1 MKPIKLKMTGFESYC
16 KPVEIDFEKAGKNG
30 LFLICGPTGSGK
42 TTIFDAITYALY
54 GEPSGDTRKESM
66 LRSTLADETIPT
78 EVEFTFEINSKRYTV
93 KRNPKYTRKA
103 KVGNKTVTENA
114 NAELI
119 FYDGRESIV
128 QSSKVT
134 AAVENIL
141 KLVKKDFCQ
150 ISMIAQGA
158 FQKFLLAPTEDKKT
172 IFREIFKTSK
182 YQQLEEKLDENAKL
196 LEAQCREAYTSICHY
211 ISLMDVYDNEVLQQ
225 QLETIKQK
233 KIPEENDI
241 TILKEILND
250 NSAKLEL
257 NEKEIKKTNSALN
270 KINEKVTRANEKRK
284 IIEQKNSL
292 EKENLSIKEKINGAQ
307 KVLENA
313 LSLETEKNKHA
324 EELTLIKNSL
334 ADYSTLEESE
344 KTISS
349 LNKKNAELQKSI
361 TSITKKITEQ
371 KIELEEK
378 NKQLPLLEKAGENY
392 ISIKNKLEESSTD
405 FDKLDSLLKKI
416 KLFTDEKKE
425 LSSWQ
430 EKSKAASEE
439 YKKTN
444 TLYIEKKQ
452 LFFMEQAGIL
462 AQDLSENTPCPVCGS
477 LTHPSPAKKSG
488 HAPTKEELDIFEKDA
503 EDASKTFISIS
514 KKTSEMNASILNEE
528 KNIYE
533 SAGQFFSD
541 KEIKSEELELTV
553 TEKKAE
559 LKQTITSLR
568 QELLIEKENTEKK
581 NKLQEE
587 IPALRTSIQNAEAEL
602 SELKINEGKTKTELQ
617 EKQSFIETLK
627 SKLSFDSKAEAENQL
642 NKLSSLI
649 TQIEKKITEAKETK
663 EILEKK
669 DAEISGQLNQ
679 SRQLLDS
686 FKDIDEGEILKQQE
700 ELQEN
705 NEQLERIHNTLL
717 PVYSTCKNS
726 IASIEKTFS
735 EISQIENRR
744 RMVSDLASIAN
755 GAVSANGKVRL
766 ETYVQAA
773 FFDRIIARANRRFLA
788 MSSKQFELIR
798 DISVENRRS
807 QIGLD
812 LNVIDHHNGSIR
824 AVSTLSGGEQ
834 FQASLSLALGLSD
847 EIQESSGGGGIH
859 LDSMFIDEGFGS
871 LDSATLDKAMTSLSG
886 LTANDKII
894 GIISHVEELKNK
906 IDSKIIVSKDINGNS
921 SVIIEN

>member
-78 EVEFTFEINSKRYTV
+78 EVGFTFEINSKRYTV
-93 KRNPKYTRKA
+93 KRNPKYSRKA
-103 KVGNKTVTENA
+103 KTGNKTVTENA
-114 NAELI
+114 NAELV
-119 FYDGRESIV
+119 FHDGRESIV

-141 KLVKKDFCQ
+141 NLAKKDFCQ

-158 FQKFLLAPTEDKKT
+158 FQKFLLAPTEEKKT

-196 LEAQCREAYTSICHY
+196 LEAQCREANASIRHD
-211 ISLMDVYDNEVLQQ
+211 ISLINVYDNETLQL
-225 QLETIKQK
+225 QLDTIKQK
-233 KIPEENDI
+233 NIPEENDI
-241 TILKEILND
+241 EILKSILSN
-250 NSAKLEL
+250 NETKLKL
-257 NEKEIKKTNSALN
+257 NEKEIKKTASALIE
-270 KINEKVTRANEKRK
+270 INEKATRANEKRK
-284 IIEQKNSL
+284 ITEQKNKL
-292 EKENLSIKEKINGAQ
+292 EKESIDIKEKITSAQ
-307 KVLENA
+307 KFLEDAVTHEN
-313 LSLETEKNKHA
+313 EKNKYT

-334 ADYSTLEESE
+334 NDYITLEESE
-344 KTISS
+344 TSLNE
-349 LNKKNAELQKSI
+349 LNKKSIVLQKEIS
-361 TSITKKITEQ
+361 SITKTITEQ
-371 KIELEEK
+371 NIELK
-378 NKQLPLLEKAGENY
+378 DKKDQLPLLEKAGENY
-392 ISIKNKLEESSTD
+392 IAIKNRLEEASSD
-405 FDKLDSLLKKI
+405 FEQLDNLLKKI
-416 KLFTDEKKE
+416 KLFISEKKE

-439 YKKTN
+439 FKKTN
-444 TLYIEKKQ
+444 ALYIEKKQ

-462 AQDLSENTPCPVCGS
+462 AQELSENTPCPVCGS
-477 LTHPSPAKKSG
+477 LNHPAPAKKSG
-488 HAPTKEELDIFEKDA
+488 HAPTKEELDILETKA
-503 EDASKTFISIS
+503 EDANKSFISIS
-514 KKTSEMNASILNEE
+514 KKASEMNAVILNEE
-528 KNIYE
+528 KNIHE

-541 KEIKSEELELTV
+541 EEIKNGNLEV
-553 TEKKAE
+553 TAAEKKSE

-568 QELLIEKENTEKK
+568 QELIIEKENTEKK

-587 IPALRTSIQNAEAEL
+587 IPALQNSIAKSEEEL
-602 SELKINEGKTKTELQ
+602 SELRIEEGKTETELK
-617 EKQSFIETLK
+617 EKQNFIETLK
-627 SKLSFDSKAEAENQL
+627 SKLSYNSKADAENQI
-642 NKLSSLI
+642 NRLSLLI
-649 TQIEKKITEAKETK
+649 TQIEKQISDAKQAKEF
-663 EILEKK
+663 LEKK
-669 DAEISGQLNQ
+669 AAELSGQLHQ
-679 SRQLLDS
+679 AEQLENS
-686 FKDIDEGEILKQQE
+686 FKDINEAEILQQQK
-700 ELQEN
+700 ELKER
-705 NEQLERIHNTLL
+705 NESLESIHNSLL
-717 PVYSTCKNS
+717 PVYSSCKNS
-726 IASIEKTFS
+726 IASIEKAFM
-735 EISQIENRR
+735 EISKIENKR

-773 FFDRIIARANRRFLA
+773 FFDRIIARANRRFLS

-798 DISVENRRS
+798 NVSVENHRS

-824 AVSTLSGGEQ
+824 AVNTLSGGEQ

-871 LDSATLDKAMTSLSG
+871 LDSTTLDKAMTSLSG
-886 LTANDKII
+886 LTKNDKII

-921 SVIIEN
+921 TVTIEN

>member
-324 EELTLIKNSL
+324 EELTLIK
-334 ADYSTLEESE
+334 
-344 KTISS
+344 KFPCG
-349 LNKKNAELQKSI
+349 LQ
-361 TSITKKITEQ
+361 
-371 KIELEEK
+371 
-378 NKQLPLLEKAGENY
+378 
-392 ISIKNKLEESSTD
+392 
-405 FDKLDSLLKKI
+405 
-416 KLFTDEKKE
+416 
-425 LSSWQ
+425 
-430 EKSKAASEE
+430 
-439 YKKTN
+439 
-444 TLYIEKKQ
+444 
-452 LFFMEQAGIL
+452 
-462 AQDLSENTPCPVCGS
+462 
-477 LTHPSPAKKSG
+477 
-488 HAPTKEELDIFEKDA
+488 HA
-503 EDASKTFISIS
+503 
-514 KKTSEMNASILNEE
+514 
-528 KNIYE
+528 
-533 SAGQFFSD
+533 
-541 KEIKSEELELTV
+541 
-553 TEKKAE
+553 
-559 LKQTITSLR
+559 
-568 QELLIEKENTEKK
+568 
-581 NKLQEE
+581 
-587 IPALRTSIQNAEAEL
+587 
-602 SELKINEGKTKTELQ
+602 
-617 EKQSFIETLK
+617 
-627 SKLSFDSKAEAENQL
+627 
-642 NKLSSLI
+642 
-649 TQIEKKITEAKETK
+649 
-663 EILEKK
+663 
-669 DAEISGQLNQ
+669 
-679 SRQLLDS
+679 
-686 FKDIDEGEILKQQE
+686 
-700 ELQEN
+700 
-705 NEQLERIHNTLL
+705 
-717 PVYSTCKNS
+717 
-726 IASIEKTFS
+726 
-735 EISQIENRR
+735 
-744 RMVSDLASIAN
+744 
-755 GAVSANGKVRL
+755 
-766 ETYVQAA
+766 
-773 FFDRIIARANRRFLA
+773 
-788 MSSKQFELIR
+788 
-798 DISVENRRS
+798 
-807 QIGLD
+807 
-812 LNVIDHHNGSIR
+812 
-824 AVSTLSGGEQ
+824 
-834 FQASLSLALGLSD
+834 
-847 EIQESSGGGGIH
+847 
-859 LDSMFIDEGFGS
+859 
-871 LDSATLDKAMTSLSG
+871 
-886 LTANDKII
+886 
-894 GIISHVEELKNK
+894 
-906 IDSKIIVSKDINGNS
+906 
-921 SVIIEN
+921 